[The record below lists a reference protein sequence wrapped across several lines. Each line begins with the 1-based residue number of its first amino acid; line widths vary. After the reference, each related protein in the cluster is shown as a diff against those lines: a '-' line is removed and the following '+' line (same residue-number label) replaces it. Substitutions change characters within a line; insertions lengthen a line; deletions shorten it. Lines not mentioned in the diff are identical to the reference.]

1 MFINPAGKENGK
13 CGSPIRIEEG
23 RVFCNKK
30 FNINQDLTTDTT
42 TLIIKRTNLCMVN
55 GSASMEQILDLTA

>member
-30 FNINQDLTTDTT
+30 FNIN
-42 TLIIKRTNLCMVN
+42 
-55 GSASMEQILDLTA
+55 